1 MNLLQ
6 SLHRYGQSVWLD
18 GYERSWVISGQL
30 QQSIRLLQKLDFRL
44 GSHRVPGSFLE
55 MSIEEDGLRGV
66 RSNFESLKLA
76 IEGQEYDRDFS
87 TLAQKG
93 MSRTAQSDYDYL
105 IVRDLQLA
113 ADLLKQVHSQT
124 QGRDGYVQ
132 IDLPP
137 NALLQPETAIA
148 AAQKIWQSV
157 GWSNLLLRIPAT
169 QLMLPVI
176 TQLIGDRINVNATL
190 VFSPNV
196 YEQIFNGY
204 LRGLERLV
212 QQGESVSDVVCFVS
226 VSMGRLDTAIAPLI
240 ANSETSF
247 SVMQAKLLYEHY
259 RKLCQSERW
268 RSLPE
273 GAKPPRLVWDC
284 TDIPPESAWR
294 YLQTLTVP
302 ETVMMLSPS
311 TLEIYREVSLLPTS
325 LIDDKSTEQILASK
339 PPMEIAL
346 DERIN
351 QLVNEDIARSL
362 NAFSQLLEAIDH
374 KRMR

>member
-6 SLHRYGQSVWLD
+6 SLYRYGQSVWLN
-18 GYERSWVISGQL
+18 GFERGWISRGEL
-30 QQSIRLLQKLDFRL
+30 QQY
-44 GSHRVPGSFLE
+44 
-55 MSIEEDGLRGV
+55 IEEDGLRGV
-66 RSNFESLKLA
+66 RSNFQGLQAA
-76 IEGQEYDRDFS
+76 IQGQEYDRDFT
-87 TLAQKG
+87 TLAHKG

-124 QGRDGYVQ
+124 QSRDGYVQ

-137 NALLQPETAIA
+137 NALLGPETALA

-190 VFSPNV
+190 VFSPNM
-196 YEQIFNGY
+196 YEQIFDAY

-226 VSMGRLDTAIAPLI
+226 VSMGRFDTAIAPFI
-240 ANSETSF
+240 ANSATSF
-247 SVMQAKLLYEHY
+247 GVMQARLLYQHY
-259 RKLCQSERW
+259 RQLCQTERW

-273 GAKPPRLVWDC
+273 GAKPLRLVWDC
-284 TDIPPESAWR
+284 TDIPPKAAWR
-294 YLQTLTVP
+294 YLQTLPAP

-311 TLEIYREVSLLPTS
+311 TLEMYREISLLPRS
-325 LIDDKSTEQILASK
+325 LTDDERVEQIPTSGAGELS
-339 PPMEIAL
+339 L
-346 DERIN
+346 DERVD

-362 NAFSQLLEAIDH
+362 NSFRQLLDTIEQ